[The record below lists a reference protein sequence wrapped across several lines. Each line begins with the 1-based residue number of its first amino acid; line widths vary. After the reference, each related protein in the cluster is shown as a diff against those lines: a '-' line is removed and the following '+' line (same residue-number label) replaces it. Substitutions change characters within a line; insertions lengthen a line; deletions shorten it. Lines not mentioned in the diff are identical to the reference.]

1 MKRSDLGR
9 NSKQTNKTMAGE
21 ELLEN
26 SRQGES

>member
-26 SRQGES
+26 NNNFIA